1 MALFIKGNTL
11 ECTATPSNEKKSE
24 KDNLDCTNI
33 PYNENEN
40 AGDQDYFLK
49 SKERINYHP
58 PNNLPIIKG
67 ITTKIFIM
75 LHNKGK
81 SFMILK
87 EWRDMYNKLI
97 HTTILYEEKE
107 MTTDVLIKTK
117 DFRFSNEIHLVPK
130 TQ

>member
-1 MALFIKGNTL
+1 
-11 ECTATPSNEKKSE
+11 
-24 KDNLDCTNI
+24 
-33 PYNENEN
+33 
-40 AGDQDYFLK
+40 
-49 SKERINYHP
+49 
-58 PNNLPIIKG
+58 
-67 ITTKIFIM
+67 M